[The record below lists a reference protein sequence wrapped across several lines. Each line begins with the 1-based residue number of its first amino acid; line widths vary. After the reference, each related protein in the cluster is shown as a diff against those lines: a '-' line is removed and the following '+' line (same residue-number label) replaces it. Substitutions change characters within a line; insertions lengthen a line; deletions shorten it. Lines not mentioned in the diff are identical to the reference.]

1 MRRGKCMKTTER
13 VEQAFKRVKELLTL
27 VADWTKNTKEDELT
41 KEFKEKKQKMIDD
54 LNMQLGALSDRF
66 MFNHNSEFATKE
78 YLVEYEALKKK
89 IKELEK

>member
-1 MRRGKCMKTTER
+1 MVNKMKTTER
-13 VEQAFKRVKELLTL
+13 VEQAFKRVKELLSL
-27 VADWTKNTKEDELT
+27 VADWTKNPTELDALT

-54 LNMQLGALSDRF
+54 LHIQLGALSDRY
-66 MFNHNSEFATKE
+66 MFNHKSEFATKE

>member
-1 MRRGKCMKTTER
+1 MGNKMKTTER

-27 VADWTKNTKEDELT
+27 VADWTKNPKEDELT

-54 LNMQLGALSDRF
+54 LNMQLGALSDRY
-66 MFNHNSEFATKE
+66 MFNHKSEFATKE
-78 YLVEYEALKKK
+78 YLIEYEAIKKK

>member
-1 MRRGKCMKTTER
+1 MKTTER

-27 VADWTKNTKEDELT
+27 VADWTKNSKEDELT

-54 LNMQLGALSDRF
+54 LNMQLGALSDRY

>member
-1 MRRGKCMKTTER
+1 MKTTER

-27 VADWTKNTKEDELT
+27 VADWTKNPKEDELT

-54 LNMQLGALSDRF
+54 LNMQLGALSDRY

-78 YLVEYEALKKK
+78 YLLEYEALKKK

>member
-1 MRRGKCMKTTER
+1 MGNEMKTTER
-13 VEQAFKRVKELLTL
+13 VEQAFKRVKELLSL
-27 VADWTKNTKEDELT
+27 VADWTKQTKEPDALS

-54 LNMQLGALSDRF
+54 LHMQLGALSDRY
-66 MFNHNSEFATKE
+66 MFNHKSEFATKE

>member
-1 MRRGKCMKTTER
+1 MKTTER
-13 VEQAFKRVKELLTL
+13 VEQAFKRVKELLNL
-27 VADWTKNTKEDELT
+27 VADWTKNPKEDELT

-54 LNMQLGALSDRF
+54 LHIQLGALSDRY
-66 MFNHNSEFATKE
+66 MFNHKSEFATKE

>member
-1 MRRGKCMKTTER
+1 MGNKMKTTER

-27 VADWTKNTKEDELT
+27 VADWTKNSKEDELT

-54 LNMQLGALSDRF
+54 LNMQLGALSDRY

>member
-1 MRRGKCMKTTER
+1 MGNKMKTTER

-27 VADWTKNTKEDELT
+27 VADWTKNPKEDELT

-54 LNMQLGALSDRF
+54 LNIQLGALSDRY
-66 MFNHNSEFATKE
+66 MFNHKSEFATKE

>member
-1 MRRGKCMKTTER
+1 MGYKIMKTTER

-27 VADWTKNTKEDELT
+27 VADWTKKPKEDELT

-54 LNMQLGALSDRF
+54 LHIQLGALSDRY
-66 MFNHNSEFATKE
+66 MFNHKSEFATKE

>member
-1 MRRGKCMKTTER
+1 MKTTER

-27 VADWTKNTKEDELT
+27 VADWTKQPKEDELT
-41 KEFKEKKQKMIDD
+41 KEFKDKKQKMIDD
-54 LNMQLGALSDRF
+54 LHIQLGALSDRY
-66 MFNHNSEFATKE
+66 MFNHKSEFATKE

>member
-1 MRRGKCMKTTER
+1 MKTTER
-13 VEQAFKRVKELLTL
+13 VEQAFKRVKELLNL
-27 VADWTKNTKEDELT
+27 VADWTKNPKEDELT

-54 LNMQLGALSDRF
+54 LHNQLGALSDRY
-66 MFNHNSEFATKE
+66 MFNHKSEFATKE